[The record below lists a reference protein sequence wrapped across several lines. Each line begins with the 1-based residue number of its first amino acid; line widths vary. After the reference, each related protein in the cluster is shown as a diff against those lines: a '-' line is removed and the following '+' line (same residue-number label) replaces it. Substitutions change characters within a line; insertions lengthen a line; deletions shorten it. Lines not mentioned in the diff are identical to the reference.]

1 MAVDKTMHD
10 AAKRAMM
17 LEETAKVL
25 LCCNQF
31 GGERASCRPRP
42 LEGEQ
47 VLRVVTEQARPC
59 SRKRA
64 GPEARRCRTAF
75 RVGNPS

>member
-31 GGERASCRPRP
+31 RGERASCRPS
-42 LEGEQ
+42 
-47 VLRVVTEQARPC
+47 T
-59 SRKRA
+59 
-64 GPEARRCRTAF
+64 T
-75 RVGNPS
+75 